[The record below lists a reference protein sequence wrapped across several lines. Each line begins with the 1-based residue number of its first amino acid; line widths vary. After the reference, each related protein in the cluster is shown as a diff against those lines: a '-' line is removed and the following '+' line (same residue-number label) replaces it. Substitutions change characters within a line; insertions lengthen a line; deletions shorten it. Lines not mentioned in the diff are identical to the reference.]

1 MGWSQARADYRAMA
15 KPRAIEEV
23 GDIYL
28 IRPLGFLI
36 VQVLRRTPVTP
47 TAVSV
52 LAVLAGW
59 LSAWYYFESTRRG
72 MVPGLAAAGALAL
85 LLHSALDSADGQ
97 LARLKK
103 MHTPLGRIIDGF
115 CDNLS
120 FLAIYLAVVFGFFER
135 SADHRLTVALL
146 ALAAGVSHSVQSSLV
161 EYQRTL
167 YLHSVHGRGELAD
180 SDPDRLRDLSPRG
193 PVASLLQG
201 LHHAYYRQQR
211 FYLAS
216 TARLERV
223 IAGWRKRHPQL
234 LPELASRYEAG
245 HRPLL
250 PFWALLASNS
260 HKAGIVVAAFVPVVG
275 DSFWGRL
282 GMGWY
287 LVYVLLLNLTL
298 VALLPAQRRVDRALA
313 AQLEGLSTAAG
324 LPDGGPRVGQLGSV
338 LIK

>member
-1 MGWSQARADYRAMA
+1 MPGSWERIKADYRAMA

-36 VQVLRRTPVTP
+36 VQVLRGTPVTP

-59 LSAWYYFESTRRG
+59 LSAWFYFDSNRAG
-72 MVPGLAAAGALAL
+72 GVPALALLGALAL

-103 MHTPLGRIIDGF
+103 LHTPLGRIIDGF

-120 FLAIYLAVVFGFFER
+120 FLAIYVAIVAGAWGRLAP
-135 SADHRLTVALL
+135 HRPALVAL
-146 ALAAGVSHSVQSSLV
+146 ALAAIVSHSVQSSLV
-161 EYQRTL
+161 EFLRTL
-167 YLHSVHGRGELAD
+167 YLHCVHGRGELVE
-180 SDPDRLRDLSPRG
+180 SHPTRLRGSTPPGL
-193 PVASLLQG
+193 VATLLQH
-201 LHHAYYRQQR
+201 LHHLYYRQQR

-216 TARLERV
+216 TARLERLIV
-223 IAGWRKRHPQL
+223 HWRLKNPRL
-234 LPELASRYEAG
+234 LASLGPRYEAG

-260 HKAGIVVAAFVPVVG
+260 HKVGIVVAAFIPVGG
-275 DSFWGRL
+275 DSFWGNL

-298 VALLPAQRRVDRALA
+298 LGLLPAQRRADEALA
-313 AQLEGLSTAAG
+313 ASF
-324 LPDGGPRVGQLGSV
+324 S
-338 LIK
+338 

>member
-1 MGWSQARADYRAMA
+1 MPRSWGQVAADYRAMA
-15 KPRAIEEV
+15 KPRAVEEV

-36 VQVLRRTPVTP
+36 VQLLRRTPVTP
-47 TAVSV
+47 TMVSV

-59 LSAWYYFESTRRG
+59 LSAWFYFVSNRQGT
-72 MVPGLAAAGALAL
+72 VPLFAAMGALAL

-103 MHTPLGRIIDGF
+103 LHTPLGRIIDGF

-120 FLAIYLAVVFGFFER
+120 FLAIYVAIVLGSWER
-135 SADHRLTVALL
+135 LQGHHLTLVLL
-146 ALAAGVSHSVQSSLV
+146 ALAAIVSHSVQSSLV

-167 YLHSVHGRGELAD
+167 YLHCVHGRGDIAD
-180 SDPDRLRDLSPRG
+180 SQPARLKG
-193 PVASLLQG
+193 ASAPGLVEALLQG
-201 LHHAYYRQQR
+201 LHGIYYRQQR

-216 TARLERV
+216 TARLEGQISR
-223 IAGWRKRHPQL
+223 WREKHPGR
-234 LPELASRYEAG
+234 LPALAARYEAG

-260 HKAGIVVAAFVPVVG
+260 HKIGIVAAAFVPVG
-275 DSFWGRL
+275 GRSFWGNL

-287 LVYVLLLNLTL
+287 LVYVVLLNLAL
-298 VALLPAQRRVDRALA
+298 VVLVTAQRRVDEALA
-313 AQLEGLSTAAG
+313 ASLEGLA
-324 LPDGGPRVGQLGSV
+324 DR
-338 LIK
+338 